1 MTFSISGQ
9 HYFPSA
15 GYVTINLLSGAS
27 PVHIAGPGARPT
39 DDISGY
45 EAFGGDGVARWG
57 DYSAAVA
64 AEDGSIWFAT
74 EYIPGGFG
82 FPDYLN
88 NWGTFVGRLKP

>member
-1 MTFSISGQ
+1 MTFSFSGQ

-15 GYVTINLLSGAS
+15 AYTTIDAVNG
-27 PVHIAGPGARPT
+27 AGPIHVAAAGAGPT

-57 DYSAAVA
+57 DYSAAVPG
-64 AEDGSIWFAT
+64 DNGSIWIAT

-88 NWGTFVGRLKP
+88 NWATWVGNVSP

>member
-1 MTFSISGQ
+1 MQ
-9 HYFPSA
+9 VP
-15 GYVTINLLSGAS
+15 
-27 PVHIAGPGARPT
+27 RPT

-74 EYIPGGFG
+74 EFIPGGFG

-88 NWGTFVGRLKP
+88 NWGTFVGRLTP